1 MDASLILIVI
11 GTLFTGAANSLL
23 TKYQDNQCVRHCN
36 SEDENP
42 QFFNQPGIQ
51 TLQMFLGEW
60 SMFFVYLGYRWYYS
74 TSYIQLDDDRGRST
88 TAEEEEE
95 EEVGGSVVS
104 IFKHW
109 KLAIPAICDL
119 SCTTLLNI
127 GLIYVPVSIYQMT
140 RGSVVL
146 FVAVLSVIFL
156 NRRISKLH
164 WIALLVI
171 TLGVGI
177 VGLSGS
183 QTKPKATSHRSLSV
197 DESSSA
203 VNPGLVVF
211 GILLIIGATSLQG
224 VQFVVEEHILAK
236 QPVIPLQLVYIE
248 GFFGAVTIVLFMVV
262 ASFISK
268 AVESPE
274 DFAQSPFNIVE
285 AFSQLLGNRIVL
297 VTSLLIMASIA
308 SFNFCG
314 LSITHRVSA
323 TARSTVDTCRTLIVW
338 LFAVVV
344 MRWEEFKFL
353 QMVGFATLVFGT
365 LWFNGVIEVD
375 KWGVIPS
382 WLKDEVDDERTSID
396 EALEERLIS

>member
-1 MDASLILIVI
+1 MVDTSLIAIVF

-23 TKYQDNQCVRHCN
+23 TKYQDNQCVHHCN
-36 SEDENP
+36 NGDQPPP
-42 QFFNQPGIQ
+42 QYFNQPGIQ
-51 TLQMFLGEW
+51 TLQMFLGEL
-60 SMFFVYLGYRWYYS
+60 SMFFVYIGYRWYYS
-74 TSYIQLDDDRGRST
+74 TSYIQLGDGHDDQDHEPT
-88 TAEEEEE
+88 TDKSEGIIA
-95 EEVGGSVVS
+95 

-156 NRRISKLH
+156 KRKISKLH
-164 WIALLVI
+164 WIALFII
-171 TLGVGI
+171 TLGVGV

-183 QTKPKATSHRSLSV
+183 QQTNETETTSPNN
-197 DESSSA
+197 A
-203 VNPGLVVF
+203 AGLVIF
-211 GILLIIGATSLQG
+211 GIILIISATSLQG

-236 QPVIPLQLVYIE
+236 QPIIPLQLVYIE
-248 GFFGAVTIVLFMVV
+248 GFFGATTIITFMVV
-262 ASFISK
+262 LNFIYK
-268 AVESPE
+268 AIQSPE
-274 DFAQSPFNIVE
+274 EFAQSPFNIVE
-285 AFSQLLGNRIVL
+285 AFSQVFSNRTVF

-314 LSITHRVSA
+314 LSITHRISA

-344 MRWEEFKFL
+344 MQWEQFKFL
-353 QMVGFATLVFGT
+353 QMTGFAILVFGT
-365 LWFNGVIEVD
+365 LWFNGVIEVE
-375 KWGVIPS
+375 KWSFIPN
-382 WLKDEVDDERTSID
+382 WLKDDDAEEDERTSID

>member
-1 MDASLILIVI
+1 MDASLIIIVF
-11 GTLFTGAANSLL
+11 GTLITGAANSLL
-23 TKYQDNQCVRHCN
+23 TKYQDNQCVHDCAT
-36 SEDENP
+36 SHP
-42 QFFNQPGIQ
+42 QYFNQPGIQ

-74 TSYIQLDDDRGRST
+74 SNYIQLN
-88 TAEEEEE
+88 EEEGD
-95 EEVGGSVVS
+95 VSASAAGGGGAS

-109 KLAIPAICDL
+109 KLAIPSICDL

-156 NRRISKLH
+156 RRKISKLH

-183 QTKPKATSHRSLSV
+183 QSKSKTETV
-197 DESSSA
+197 DSSSSSTLSA
-203 VNPGLVVF
+203 GLVVF
-211 GILLIIGATSLQG
+211 GILLIISATSLQG

-236 QPVIPLQLVYIE
+236 QPIIPLQLVYIE
-248 GFFGAVTIVLFMVV
+248 GFFGATTIVLFMVV
-262 ASFISK
+262 ANFISK
-268 AVESPE
+268 WVQSPE
-274 DFAQSPFNIVE
+274 EFAKSPFNIVE
-285 AFSQLLGNRIVL
+285 AFSQVLNNRTVL
-297 VTSLLIMASIA
+297 VTSFLIMASIA

-344 MRWEEFKFL
+344 MKWEQFKFL
-353 QMVGFATLVFGT
+353 QMFGFAVLVFGT
-365 LWFNGVIEVD
+365 LWFNGVLEVE
-375 KWGVIPS
+375 KWRFIPT
-382 WLKDEVDDERTSID
+382 WLKEDEAVEDDRTLID